1 MTAVFA
7 AILWA
12 CAALAAGTLTVPE
25 VLKRGDRSRLYRGS
39 YWLGVTLLRTAAV
52 GLLLVGLLELLG
64 ECSRLI
70 YFHLDQC
77 LWRAG
82 PRQTPPTLE
91 WTRGWLRLAV
101 GLGLCVIALPPA
113 TAAAAAWVLLFAAVS
128 SLWLCRAALPLSPA
142 AAWQLTG
149 LAVAVAIPAAAVGA
163 AGAWLARSAEP
174 KLDGAR
180 AMRRMGGGLAL
191 VLLATAL
198 LAPWWLTSRSGPLPP
213 LVLIA
218 AMAAALLAVL
228 RQGLPAMP
236 ELDGGGAVHG
246 LRRLA
251 IGLCLHRR
259 AAWLVLGCLLCVAH
273 LAIAG
278 LATQA
283 VLRDG
288 QRLLERIARQPELVC
303 FRPDPT
309 PADWQAAAGQ
319 MERIGTDYAGHP
331 YCGQWLLIEAWIE
344 STRLHNPFRAWLL
357 LRRVEAEYAGAPACA
372 PVGWLGG
379 RTADRVATE
388 MLRRLAPLGPA
399 DAPVS

>member
-1 MTAVFA
+1 MTTVYES
-7 AILWA
+7 ILWLS
-12 CAALAAGTLTVPE
+12 AALAAGTLTVPE
-25 VLKRGDRSRLYRGS
+25 VLKRGDRPRLYRGL
-39 YWLGVTLLRTAAV
+39 YWLGVTLVRTIAA
-52 GLLLVGLLELLG
+52 GLLLVGLLELLS
-64 ECSRLI
+64 ECSGLI

-82 PRQTPPTLE
+82 PGQTPPGLE

-101 GLGLCVIALPPA
+101 GLGLCLIAWPPA
-113 TAAAAAWVLLFAAVS
+113 AAAAAAWVLLFAALS
-128 SLWLCRAALPLSPA
+128 SLWLSRLALPLPPA
-142 AAWQLTG
+142 VVWQLTG
-149 LAVAVAIPAAAVGA
+149 LAVAVAMPAAAVGA
-163 AGAWLARSAEP
+163 AGAFLARAVEP
-174 KLDGAR
+174 KLDGAL
-180 AMRRMGGGLAL
+180 AMRRMGARLAL
-191 VLLATAL
+191 AL
-198 LAPWWLTSRSGPLPP
+198 LAAALLSPWWLTARPGPVPP

-218 AMAAALLAVL
+218 TVGAALLAVV
-228 RQGLPAMP
+228 RHGLPAMP
-236 ELDGGGAVHG
+236 AADGAGPLPG

-251 IGLCLHRR
+251 VGLCLHRR

-288 QRLLERIARQPELVC
+288 QRLLDRIAQQPELVC

-319 MERIGTDYAGHP
+319 MERISTDYAGHS

-357 LRRVEAEYAGAPACA
+357 LRRVEAEYAGAPASA

-379 RTADRVATE
+379 RTADRVAAE